1 MLLRSGIA
9 AFVCLLSL
17 TSVVLVIQLYSRKS
31 SLSTGWIAPFSG
43 HPVGPCPDRLDWLDR
58 LNLTYPIRYA
68 HRDIVTRPTS
78 KAKRNP
84 VTKIDKNLF
93 PELQT
98 IDPSDNPKV
107 ELQNCKDPLVLDV
120 PAPPKNPIDASHVIF
135 GISTTIKRLDDTI
148 PQLMRWLPHTNA
160 KLFVVVIEA
169 GEVDEETAWVAADTN
184 QVAEL
189 RTKMRGLGLDVT
201 LVEPLRKEDIFSERY
216 FSLAE
221 IMYTHRGPDTEWVAL
236 MDDDTFFP
244 SIPSVLSMLAEYD
257 SNEQFYVGALS
268 EDWWSVVHYG
278 LMGFGGAGIF
288 LSVAMAESIHNN
300 YDHCKADSRSSA
312 GDIRI
317 MECIIYNTNTK
328 LTNVPELHQ
337 IDVHRDLSGIYESGR
352 MPLSLHHWKG
362 GGPDEKGYDLPT
374 MHLVADV
381 CGDCFL
387 QRWQF
392 GKDTLLSNGFSISMY
407 PKGDLD
413 GMNFDKLEE
422 TWDTPSIV
430 EGSTNGGTAHSLGP
444 TRRKMILE
452 EEKVQY
458 RLMDSVVI
466 DGGVRQ
472 TYLHPGV
479 DGDID
484 TVLELVWVQGK
495 SGDAPLP

>member
-1 MLLRSGIA
+1 MLLRSGIT

-17 TSVVLVIQLYSRKS
+17 TSIVLVIQLYSRKS
-31 SLSTGWIAPFSG
+31 SPSTGWIPSFGG
-43 HPVGPCPDRLDWLDR
+43 HSIEPCPDRLDWLDR

-68 HRDIVTRPTS
+68 HRDIITRPTS
-78 KAKRNP
+78 KAKRDP
-84 VTKIDKNLF
+84 VTKMKEHLF
-93 PELQT
+93 PQLQT
-98 IDPSDNPKV
+98 IDLSDNPKV
-107 ELQNCKDPLVLDV
+107 ELQHCNDPLVLDV
-120 PAPPKNPIDASHVIF
+120 PATPKDPVDASHVIF
-135 GISTTIKRLDDTI
+135 GVSTTIKRLEDTI
-148 PQLMRWLPHTNA
+148 PQLLRWLPHTNA
-160 KLFVVVIEA
+160 KLFAVVIEA
-169 GEVDEETAWVAADTN
+169 GEVDEETQWVAADTN
-184 QVAEL
+184 HVAEL
-189 RTKMRGLGLDVT
+189 QIKMRGLGLDVT

-221 IMYTHRGPDTEWVAL
+221 IMYTNRNPETEWVAL

-244 SIPSVLSMLAEYD
+244 SIPSVLSMLSEYD
-257 SNEQFYVGALS
+257 FNEQFYIGALS
-268 EDWWSVVHYG
+268 EDWWSVVRYG
-278 LMGFGGAGIF
+278 MMGFGGAGIF
-288 LSVAMAESIHNN
+288 LSVAMAKSIHNN
-300 YDHCKADSRSSA
+300 YDHCKADSGSGA

-337 IDVHRDLSGIYESGR
+337 IDVHNDLSGIYESGR

-362 GGPDEKGYDLPT
+362 GGPDGKGYDLPK

-407 PKGDLD
+407 PKGSLD
-413 GMNFDKLEE
+413 GMDFGKLEE
-422 TWDTPSIV
+422 TWDTPSVV
-430 EGSTNGGTAHSLGP
+430 EGSVNAGTAHSLGP
-444 TRRKMILE
+444 TRRKMVLE

-466 DGGVRQ
+466 DGVVRQ

-479 DGDID
+479 EGDID
-484 TVLELVWVQGK
+484 TVLELVWVRGK
-495 SGDAPLP
+495 KADGPL

>member
-1 MLLRSGIA
+1 MLLRSRIV

-17 TSVVLVIQLYSRKS
+17 ITIILVTQLYSRRNPAAS
-31 SLSTGWIAPFSG
+31 GWIPPFG
-43 HPVGPCPDRLDWLDR
+43 GRPIEPCPDRLEWLDR

-68 HRDIVTRPTS
+68 HRDIVSRPTS
-78 KAKRNP
+78 KAKRDP
-84 VTKIDKNLF
+84 VSKVEDDLF
-93 PELQT
+93 PETQT
-98 IDPSDNPKV
+98 IDLSDNPKV
-107 ELQNCKDPLVLDV
+107 ELQHCKDPLILEV
-120 PAPPKNPIDASHVIF
+120 PTFPRDPVDASQVIF
-135 GISTTIKRLDDTI
+135 GISTTIKRLEDTI

-160 KLFVVVIEA
+160 KLFVIIIEA
-169 GEVDEETAWVAADTN
+169 GEDKEESPWVAANQT

-189 RTKMRGLGLDVT
+189 QTKMRGLGLDVT
-201 LVEPLRKEDIFSERY
+201 LVEPLRKQDIFAERY

-221 IMYTHRGPDTEWVAL
+221 VMYTNRGPDTEWITL
-236 MDDDTFFP
+236 IDDDTFFP

-257 SNEQFYVGALS
+257 SNEQFYIGALS

-278 LMGFGGAGIF
+278 MMGFGGAGIF
-288 LSVAMAESIHNN
+288 LSIAMAESIHNN
-300 YDHCKADSRSSA
+300 YNHCRADSRSSA

-317 MECIIYNTNTK
+317 MECIIYNTNAK

-337 IDVHRDLSGIYESGR
+337 IDVHGDLSGIYESGR

-362 GGPDEKGYDLPT
+362 GGPDNKGYNLPT

-392 GKDTLLSNGFSISMY
+392 GKDTLLSNGFSISVY

-413 GMNFDKLEE
+413 GMDFDKLEE
-422 TWDTPSIV
+422 TWDAPSIV
-430 EGSTNGGTAHSLGP
+430 EDSINRGTAHSLGP
-444 TRRKMILE
+444 TRRKEIME

-495 SGDAPLP
+495 SGDARK

>member
-1 MLLRSGIA
+1 MLLRSRIT
-9 AFVCLLSL
+9 AFACLLSIVFL
-17 TSVVLVIQLYSRKS
+17 ILVIHLYSRRHSPS
-31 SLSTGWIAPFSG
+31 SQWITSFGG
-43 HPVGPCPDRLDWLDR
+43 HPIEPCPDRLDWLDR

-68 HRDIVTRPTS
+68 HRDIITRPTS
-78 KAKRNP
+78 KSKRNP
-84 VTKIDKNLF
+84 VTKVKEDLF

-98 IDPSDNPKV
+98 IDLSDDPKV
-107 ELQNCKDPLVLDV
+107 ELQYCKDALVLDV
-120 PAPPKNPIDASHVIF
+120 PAFPKDPVDASQVIF
-135 GISTTIKRLDDTI
+135 GISTTVKRLADTI

-160 KLFVVVIEA
+160 KLFVIIIEA
-169 GEVDEETAWVAADTN
+169 GEVDDETAWIAADSS

-189 RTKMRGLGLDVT
+189 QRKMRELGLDVT
-201 LVEPLRKEDIFSERY
+201 LVEPLRKEDIFAERY

-221 IMYTHRGPDTEWVAL
+221 VMYTNRGPDTEWICL
-236 MDDDTFFP
+236 IDDDTFFP

-257 SNEQFYVGALS
+257 SNEQFYIGALS
-268 EDWWSVVHYG
+268 EDWWSVVRYG
-278 LMGFGGAGIF
+278 MMGFGGAGIF

-300 YDHCKADSRSSA
+300 YNRCKADSRSSA

-337 IDVHRDLSGIYESGR
+337 IDVHGDLSGIYESGR

-362 GGPDEKGYDLPT
+362 GGPDDKGYDLPT
-374 MHLVADV
+374 MHLVTDV

-392 GKDTLLSNGFSISMY
+392 GRDTLLSNGFSISKY

-413 GMNFDKLEE
+413 GMEFGKLEE
-422 TWDTPSIV
+422 TWATPSIV
-430 EGSTNGGTAHSLGP
+430 EDSFNGGTAHSLGP
-444 TRRKMILE
+444 TRRKEIME
-452 EEKVQY
+452 DEKVQH
-458 RLMDSVVI
+458 RLMDSMVV

-495 SGDAPLP
+495 SGDAPK